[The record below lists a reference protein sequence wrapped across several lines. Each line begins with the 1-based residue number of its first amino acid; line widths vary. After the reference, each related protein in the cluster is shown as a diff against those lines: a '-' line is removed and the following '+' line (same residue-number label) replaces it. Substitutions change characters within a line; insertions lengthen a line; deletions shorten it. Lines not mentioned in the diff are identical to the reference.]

1 MTRTWLAWVAALWAF
16 PACMLLLTVFFGR
29 SYPWP
34 ELGIDA
40 LFAINCLAVYLFIE
54 RSRKV
59 LNSTGLVFGI
69 LLAACEL
76 LASACLWLL
85 GGVTASA

>member
-1 MTRTWLAWVAALWAF
+1 MTRTWLAWAAALWAF
-16 PACMLLLTVFFGR
+16 PACMLLLVVSFGR

-34 ELGIDA
+34 ELAVDA
-40 LFAINCLAVYLFIE
+40 LFALNCLAVYLYIG
-54 RSRKV
+54 RSRKL

-76 LASACLWLL
+76 SAAACLWLL
-85 GGVTASA
+85 GGLPAST